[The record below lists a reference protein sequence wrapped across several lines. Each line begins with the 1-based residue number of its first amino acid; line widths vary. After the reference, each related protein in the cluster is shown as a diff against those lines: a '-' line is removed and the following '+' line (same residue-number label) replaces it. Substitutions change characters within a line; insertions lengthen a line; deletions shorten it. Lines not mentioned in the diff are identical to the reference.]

1 MARFWSMVLAAVYQ
15 YVGTMSEGCPEGV
28 TGVTSLH
35 LRLVLGRDSNKELSS
50 IQAKG
55 ISKGL

>member
-1 MARFWSMVLAAVYQ
+1 MVLAAVYQ